1 MLEQLRS
8 FYELVLFTAGSRDYL
23 DCVSNFLRD
32 ENGVSYF
39 DHLLCKDYMR
49 VLPNKTYEKDLSVL
63 LEGRS
68 INDILIIDNN
78 ETKIKTHAQNVI
90 PIMDYTGSQHDVE
103 L

>member
-1 MLEQLRS
+1 
-8 FYELVLFTAGSRDYL
+8 
-23 DCVSNFLRD
+23 
-32 ENGVSYF
+32 
-39 DHLLCKDYMR
+39 MR

-90 PIMDYTGSQHDVE
+90 PIMDYTGS
-103 L
+103 